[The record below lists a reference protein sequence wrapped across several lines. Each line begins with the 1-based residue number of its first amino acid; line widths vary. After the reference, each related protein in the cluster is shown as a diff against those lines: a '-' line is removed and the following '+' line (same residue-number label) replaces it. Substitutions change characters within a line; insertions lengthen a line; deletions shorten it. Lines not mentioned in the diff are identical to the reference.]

1 MEFKK
6 FSAGTTSFGTSVPN
20 MDVKKAKDL
29 GITNVNF
36 EDEFIHVQLK
46 NEHHP
51 NHYYAAKMMEILSV
65 CHTVVV
71 EDKNGKL
78 SYNASSPDEL
88 ALVNGAKY
96 LGYNFKRRDED
107 DNVVIEN
114 SIIN

>member
-1 MEFKK
+1 
-6 FSAGTTSFGTSVPN
+6 
-20 MDVKKAKDL
+20 MDLQKAKDM

-36 EDEFIHVQLK
+36 EDDFIGVQLK
-46 NEHHP
+46 NVHHP

-71 EDKNGKL
+71 EDKKGKL

-96 LGYNFKRRDED
+96 LGYDFVKRDED
-107 DNVVIEN
+107 ENVVI
-114 SIIN
+114 

>member
-1 MEFKK
+1 
-6 FSAGTTSFGTSVPN
+6 
-20 MDVKKAKDL
+20 
-29 GITNVNF
+29 
-36 EDEFIHVQLK
+36 
-46 NEHHP
+46 
-51 NHYYAAKMMEILSV
+51 MMEILSV

-96 LGYNFKRRDED
+96 LGYNFLRRDDE

-114 SIIN
+114 NITKEV